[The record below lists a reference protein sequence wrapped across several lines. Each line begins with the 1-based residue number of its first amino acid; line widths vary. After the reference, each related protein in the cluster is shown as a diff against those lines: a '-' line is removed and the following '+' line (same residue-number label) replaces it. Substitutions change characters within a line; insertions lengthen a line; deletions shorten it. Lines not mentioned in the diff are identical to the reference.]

1 MSFMRHL
8 LQEANALTEF
18 SIYTWWFPME
28 IQQVFERLFA
38 NKPIGNDVAGILS
51 IIMFAGFGFEEEENS
66 FFENVL
72 IHDLFSSSDSNFV
85 FNSQQN
91 LAGLL
96 FGITVDDVSKS
107 AITFIHSHQ
116 ALTKTFCCS
125 TLVF

>member
-8 LQEANALTEF
+8 LFKANALTEF

-38 NKPIGNDVAGILS
+38 NKTIENDIAAILS
-51 IIMFAGFGFEEEENS
+51 VIMFASFGFEEEENS
-66 FFENVL
+66 FFENIF
-72 IHDLFSSSDSNFV
+72 IHNLFSTSHSNFV
-85 FNSQQN
+85 FDSQQN

-96 FGITVDDVSKS
+96 FGITINDVSNS

-116 ALTKTFCCS
+116 ALTKICCCS